1 MEARPMPANHRLRCD
16 GNQGFFSGG
25 PELMGHGP
33 EQLVE
38 QIEPWSRMSTF
49 QNGELLPKREILQ
62 HQPPTATKKAN
73 EYSEAEQKQVE
84 HGLELYQIGGGKI
97 TARC

>member
-1 MEARPMPANHRLRCD
+1 MPANHRLRRD
-16 GNQGFFSGG
+16 DDQGFFPGG
-25 PELMGHGP
+25 PELIGHGP

-49 QNGELLPKREILQ
+49 QNGELRAKREILQ
-62 HQPPTATKKAN
+62 HQLPAATKKTN

-84 HGLELYQIGGGKI
+84 HGLELYEIGGGKI
-97 TARC
+97 AARC